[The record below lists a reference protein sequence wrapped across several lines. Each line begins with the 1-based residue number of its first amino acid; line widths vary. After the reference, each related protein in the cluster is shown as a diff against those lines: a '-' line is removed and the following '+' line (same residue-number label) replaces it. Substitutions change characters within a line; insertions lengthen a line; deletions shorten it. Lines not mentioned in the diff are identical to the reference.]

1 MPTRGHH
8 GQSYVR
14 VVFTEPALEDLRRF
28 QASAPSVLPL
38 LLKKLLLLER
48 NPYAGEPLL
57 GCLIGYRKIVVGN
70 RHWRI
75 VWRVIEDASGET
87 TIEIAEVWA
96 VGARAD
102 SEVYSEVRKRI
113 EKLGSTPE
121 TVAIASTVA
130 RLSRGVD
137 VIERPDPVE
146 DPVPTWL
153 SVRLTEQVG
162 LTAMQISQMSG
173 EQAMK
178 LWEAFITQPRG

>member
-1 MPTRGHH
+1 
-8 GQSYVR
+8 
-14 VVFTEPALEDLRRF
+14 
-28 QASAPSVLPL
+28 
-38 LLKKLLLLER
+38 
-48 NPYAGEPLL
+48 
-57 GCLIGYRKIVVGN
+57 
-70 RHWRI
+70 
-75 VWRVIEDASGET
+75 VIEENSGD
-87 TIEIAEVWA
+87 TIIEVAEVWA

-121 TVAIASTVA
+121 MVSIASTVA

-137 VIERPDPVE
+137 VNEHPDPVE

-162 LTAMQISQMSG
+162 LTAKQISQLSG